1 MNNGYRMSPV
11 NPRGQA
17 PTIIGPGG

>member
-1 MNNGYRMSPV
+1 MNNGYRISPV
-11 NPRGQA
+11 NPKGQA